1 MPCPMMATTM
11 LLLGMCY
18 ICAVQCG
25 VVQCGY
31 PALKIR
37 LVCLRELSVFSSFSF
52 NEFRCQ

>member
-1 MPCPMMATTM
+1 MPCPMMAMTM
-11 LLLGMCY
+11 LLLEMCN

-31 PALKIR
+31 PALEIR